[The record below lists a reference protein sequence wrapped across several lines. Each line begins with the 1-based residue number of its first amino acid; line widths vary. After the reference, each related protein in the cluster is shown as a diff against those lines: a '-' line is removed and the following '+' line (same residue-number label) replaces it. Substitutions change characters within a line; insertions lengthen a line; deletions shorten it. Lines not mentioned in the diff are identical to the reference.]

1 MDYSPSIYAGYQLLV
16 VICKCVG
23 WCTDLC
29 LRNRH
34 TEGALSKYF
43 CLNHMLI
50 HTGDDYL

>member
-1 MDYSPSIYAGYQLLV
+1 MDCSPSSIYMGCQLLV

-34 TEGALSKYF
+34 MECALSEF
-43 CLNHMLI
+43 LWLIHMLI
-50 HTGDDYL
+50 HTIDD